1 MVDIEEVAQDVVNAT
16 IKVHRGLGLLESV
29 YQLFIG
35 NFAPSSLAVSSCHG
49 MGINHYCPTHRLRLE
64 LSHDNSTRTHI
75 SC

>member
-35 NFAPSSLAVSSCHG
+35 NFAPSFLCG
-49 MGINHYCPTHRLRLE
+49 KLKLRNGNKPL
-64 LSHDNSTRTHI
+64 LPNAPFTTRIVT
-75 SC
+75 